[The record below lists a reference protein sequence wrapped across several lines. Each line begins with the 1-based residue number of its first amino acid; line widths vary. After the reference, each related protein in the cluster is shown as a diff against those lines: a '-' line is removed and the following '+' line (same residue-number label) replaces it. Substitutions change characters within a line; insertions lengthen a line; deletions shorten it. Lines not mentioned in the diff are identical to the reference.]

1 MKIAVIADIH
11 ANLVALQT
19 VLEDVEHW
27 RPDQVVVAGDIVNR
41 GPRPAECWK
50 IVQEKVRKAGWLLV
64 RGNHEDYV
72 LSHDEPGAPR
82 SGPWFEVNRASYW
95 TYSQLNGEVT
105 ELRAMPS
112 HQSLVDPD
120 GNELLFYHGS
130 FLGIRDGI
138 YPETDDSALRKK
150 IGLDQRAPKS
160 PPLALFCVGHTHR
173 ALTRRLDD
181 VLVVNAG
188 SAGLPFD
195 RDARCAYAR
204 LTWSRQHWNAEI
216 VRLKYDRAQAERDF
230 ELGGYLEGGGPL
242 ARLVLHELQC
252 ACSHLYTWALH
263 YQERALQGEISVAE
277 SVQRHLAHYAP

>member
-19 VLEDVEHW
+19 ILEDMEHW
-27 RPDQVVVAGDIVNR
+27 RPDRVVVAGDIVNR

-50 IVQEKVRKAGWLLV
+50 IIQEKVQTAGWLLV

-82 SGPWFEVNRASYW
+82 SGPWFEVNRASFW
-95 TYSQLNGEVT
+95 TYSQLNGEVA
-105 ELRAMPS
+105 ELRAMPL
-112 HQSLVDPD
+112 HQSLIDAG

-130 FLGIRDGI
+130 ILGMRDGI

-150 IGLDQRAPKS
+150 IGLDQRPHGAPH
-160 PPLALFCVGHTHR
+160 LALFCVGHTHR
-173 ALTRRLDD
+173 ALTRRLDS

-195 RDARCAYAR
+195 RDARCAYAH
-204 LTWSRQHWNAEI
+204 LTWSGQQWNAEI
-216 VRLKYDRAQAERDF
+216 VRLKYDLARAAQDF
-230 ELGGYLEGGGPL
+230 ELNGYLEGGGPL

-263 YQERALQGEISVAE
+263 YQERALKGEISVAE
-277 SVQRHLAHYAP
+277 SVQRHLAHYIP